1 MRQREQTGHVFEASD
16 AFHIRYWV
24 AYNDLP
30 ADEKE
35 KIARKCD
42 LKAKPLP
49 TRVQKSRKLCDVDN
63 QHRAVT
69 SKSVRDLAQKVMD
82 EVNGYTPGTPITP
95 EITLA
100 DYWEK
105 HYLTWAESNLKPS
118 TLHGYKQVFH
128 QHLTKLG
135 KQPLKDITTPIGTKF
150 LGQLAEDG
158 QGERTI
164 THTKWVASGIYK
176 IAVAQGFAASNPWPA
191 SRCLVKTAD
200 PSSTEAYSVT
210 EALGILAAI
219 DRVDAKLAFAL
230 ACFLGMRKGE
240 IQVLKWEDFVDGE
253 VRIERAMS
261 RTQVLET
268 TKTGKARR
276 GLVIEPIKSLL
287 SQWREMWRNP
297 TSGWLFPNGAKHP
310 MSLDSMA
317 QRLIIPKLNN
327 GLRWKGWHAGRRG
340 CSTILTELTG
350 DALAARDILGHST
363 TKITEA
369 HYIADIP
376 EAGRKGMLKLEERL
390 RSLSNLQLL
399 NKH

>member
-1 MRQREQTGHVFEASD
+1 MRELREQTGHIFEAFGS
-16 AFHIRYWV
+16 FHVRYWLS
-24 AYNDLP
+24 YNDLP

-35 KIARKCD
+35 KIARKCE
-42 LKAKPLP
+42 LKNKPLP
-49 TRVQKSRKLCDVDN
+49 TRIQKSRKICDVDK
-63 QHRAVT
+63 QHKEVT
-69 SKSVRDLAQKVMD
+69 SKSVRDAAQKVMD
-82 EVNGYTPGTPITP
+82 EINGHVPGETILP
-95 EITLA
+95 EMTLA

-105 HYLTWAESNLKPS
+105 HYLPWAENNLKPS

-128 QHLTKLG
+128 QHLSKLG
-135 KQPLKDITTPIGTKF
+135 KQPLKGITTAMGTKF

-191 SRCLVKTAD
+191 AQCLVKAGA
-200 PSSTEAYSVT
+200 PSQTEAYTVN
-210 EALGILAAI
+210 EALSIIEAL

-230 ACFLGMRKGE
+230 ACFVGMRKGE

-261 RTQVLET
+261 RTEVLET

-276 GLVIEPIKSLL
+276 GLIIEPVKSLL
-287 SQWREMWRNP
+287 QTWREMNHNP
-297 TSGWLFPNGAKHP
+297 AMGFVFENGKHNP
-310 MSLDSMA
+310 MSLDSIA

-363 TKITEA
+363 TKITEE
-369 HYIADIP
+369 HYIAPIP
-376 EAGRKGMLKLEERL
+376 EAGRKGMARVEKHVKKLMRK
-390 RSLSNLQLL
+390 QG
-399 NKH
+399 